1 VGVLLTTYPG
11 PRHLAALLLAAYDAT
26 SGAAVTKIDPPPGAD
41 AVFWRGWL
49 RHRAASAPFIW
60 QNHREA
66 VAEGFHNSGTSAVMV
81 LPTGAGKT
89 TVSSLKIASVLATGK
104 NAIFI
109 APTHALVEQL
119 TTDLQAIF
127 PEELL
132 GSLVSSD
139 FDRLF
144 TSGTVL
150 RKIEVMTPEHCLAL
164 LSYAPHAFAEVGLM
178 VFDEC
183 HLLSPVSGLRRALDG
198 MFCVL
203 AFNSIAPD
211 ADFLFLS
218 AMIRNGGEFAEWIA
232 SLTGRKCVFVDPLW
246 KPSRQARGVVFYKED
261 SVNGVLGA
269 ALKEQQALD
278 AAKGKRATT
287 LRAAAKQ
294 KLVAEPFALFGLQHN
309 WLHRQEQRAECKI
322 TAIAEQPVEL
332 GGKLEG
338 SRVVLLPNVNGVAA
352 HLAAASVRSGL
363 KTIVFVNVKAHAVST
378 AKAITG
384 LLGSAPAATADEAE
398 RWQALEAELGG
409 LEHSLLPRP
418 AAAVPHNSQMLRL
431 ERDIAERMFRRPDGA
446 QVIVATPTL
455 AQGLNLPAHIAI
467 LASDMRADPD
477 DGGREALGAHEL
489 LNAAARAG
497 RAGHL
502 ANGVVLL
509 IPEDILTFSD
519 GKPLTSN
526 AVSKLASILPEDD
539 RCLDMYDPLQT
550 ILDRI
555 NAAAADPDVEYA
567 LNRLS
572 TVVAPGDA
580 ETTAVNRFAVDKSF
594 AAFKAAK
601 RNDQETFNSQ
611 VARLN
616 ERLANRSTGAD
627 DGVLVELAAQS
638 GAPIAVLKRLRERL
652 AAAAQNP
659 PATVLDWMSWI
670 FAWQIEDADARLSLL
685 GREKGAILGAV
696 GRKVDADLTADVMK
710 ELLPGVSAWLT
721 GKPLKEIEHALG
733 GDPQAKAECPRARR
747 LITRVGTL

>member
-1 VGVLLTTYPG
+1 MNGA
-11 PRHLAALLLAAYDAT
+11 LAAR
-26 SGAAVTKIDPPPGAD
+26 
-41 AVFWRGWL
+41 WRSQP
-49 RHRAASAPFIW
+49 RQKTASAPGGGSIFVTAAPLV
-60 QNHREA
+60 A

-670 FAWQIEDADARLSLL
+670 FAWQIEDANARLSLL

-696 GRKVDADLTADVMK
+696 GRKVDADLTADAMK